1 MKVIDYH
8 EVIFAS
14 TLTSNARLTALAIS
28 SFYNWKEQKACW
40 PSNKTLSKATGL
52 SIRSIIRSKNELVSQ
67 GYLVSNRRYDMSSM
81 YIPCVPQSHE
91 SCQSDTLVVSEWPI
105 NNEYNNEVNNESNN
119 EKNNTNESS
128 KEDSYTNSN
137 TKKITKEDI
146 NIKEYSH
153 SDTSFGGS
161 IKAQAAAD
169 DIWAVFESR

>member
-40 PSNKTLSKATGL
+40 PSNKTLAKATGL
-52 SIRSIIRSKNELVSQ
+52 SIRSIIRSKNELVSE
-67 GYLVSNRRYDMSSM
+67 GYLVSNRRYDMSNM

-91 SCQSDTLVVSEWPI
+91 SCQNDTLVVSEWPT

-119 EKNNTNESS
+119 EKNNTNEFSN
-128 KEDSYTNSN
+128 ENSYTNSN
-137 TKKITKEDI
+137 TKKIAKEDI
-146 NIKEYSH
+146 NIEWE
-153 SDTSFGGS
+153 SDTPSLASF
-161 IKAQAAAD
+161 KAQAAAAP
-169 DIWAVFESR
+169 WNGEWR